1 MDLAMWYD
9 KRQSNI
15 QSAQTKIRQVNR
27 MAADTI
33 TVKSYGDVFPRAGT
47 NTRTPYEH
55 QKKAMAGLDKMNQ
68 STSYSTLVVLPTGGG
83 KTYTASTWLLKNAI
97 DQKKKILWIAHRQ
110 MLLDQAAESFQKFAY
125 TETIPHVSS
134 FSFRIVSGSTS
145 HDRTSDIKSTDNLLI
160 VSKDS
165 IGRNLNRL
173 DPWLKGEKE
182 IYLIVDEA
190 HHSTA
195 KTYRRVIDYVKGK
208 VPAVKLI
215 GLTAT
220 PFRTAEDE
228 QGLLAKIY
236 SDGIKDGHV
245 VHGDVG
251 ITYQIGLKELINR
264 QILSKPIFES
274 YYTEEMYGDSL
285 GLDAWESIQYLDT
298 LPDDIAEQIAISTAR
313 NKLIVDTYLAKQ
325 KEYGQTIVFA
335 VNVVHAIQLSALF
348 NKAGIKADYVV
359 SDIKDSVTGVTISR
373 KENDR
378 KLAAYRD
385 RKLQILINVNI
396 LTEGVDLPQ
405 TKTVF
410 LARPT
415 VSSILMTQMIGRAL
429 RGVKA
434 GGTASVYIVSFIDN
448 WNEHIAWVNPESL
461 FGGNNEF
468 ADNDAEQAKHEL
480 RMIAISKI
488 EEFASVLDDAVDTS
502 SLEKVPFIQRIPLG
516 MYAFSYLEENGMDL
530 SYQVMVYD
538 STRKAYQDLMDSL
551 PDLFKSF
558 GATDE
563 YLSEEL
569 LHEMEEQCRESFF
582 CGDMIPPYAPDDI
595 VSILKYYAQYETAP
609 HFYTFDQIDKN
620 KLDVA
625 RIAQH
630 IWDED
635 MGERKRAEYINSL
648 WDSTDDNMLRL
659 FFGRKLYF
667 LRQLDIECMKISH
680 PGIYEEESNVKF
692 GTRQLADLPLH
703 EIGEIAPDTEKALR
717 DGAFE
722 KSKNA
727 TGEYQCACC
736 GATGCSRVFFQ
747 VDHII
752 PMNKGGK
759 SVPEN
764 LQILCR
770 KCNGAKGDK

>member
-1 MDLAMWYD
+1 M
-9 KRQSNI
+9 
-15 QSAQTKIRQVNR
+15 TT
-27 MAADTI
+27 DTI
-33 TVKSYGDVFPRAGT
+33 TVKSFGDIFPWTGT
-47 NTRTPYEH
+47 NTRMPYEH
-55 QKKAMAGLDKMNQ
+55 QKRAMAGLDKMNQ
-68 STSYSTLVVLPTGGG
+68 SPSYSTLVVLPTGGG

-125 TETIPHVSS
+125 TETIPHISS

-165 IGRNLNRL
+165 IGRNLNCL
-173 DPWLKGEKE
+173 DSWLKGEKE

-220 PFRTAEDE
+220 PFRTAEDG

-236 SDGIKDGHV
+236 SDGIKDGQV

-285 GLDAWESIQYLDT
+285 GLDAWESIQHLDT
-298 LPDDIAEQIAISTAR
+298 LPEDIAEQIAVSTAR

-348 NKAGIKADYVV
+348 NKAGIKTDYVV

-373 KENDR
+373 KENDC

-385 RKLQILINVNI
+385 GKLQILINVNI

-410 LARPT
+410 LARPM

-434 GGTASVYIVSFIDN
+434 GGTASAYIVSFIDN

-468 ADNDAEQAKHEL
+468 ADNETERAKHEL

-530 SYQVMVYD
+530 SYQVMIYD
-538 STRKAYQDLMDSL
+538 STQKAYQNLMDSL
-551 PDLFKSF
+551 PDLFRSF
-558 GATDE
+558 SATDE

-569 LHEMEEQCRESFF
+569 LNEMEGQCRDSFF
-582 CGDMIPPYAPDDI
+582 CGEMIPPYAPEDI
-595 VSILKYYAQYETAP
+595 VRILKYYAQYEATP
-609 HFYTFDQIDKN
+609 HFYTFDQIDRN

-625 RIAQH
+625 QIAQH

-680 PGIYEEESNVKF
+680 PGIYEDESNIKF
-692 GTRQLADLPLH
+692 GTRQLVDLPLY
-703 EIGEIAPDTEKALR
+703 EIGEVSPETEKALR

-727 TGEYQCACC
+727 AGEYQCACC
-736 GATGCSRVFFQ
+736 GATGYSRVLFQ